1 MFMED
6 KPTGGLILDSA
17 DAHER
22 RSGPR
27 HVKVLK
33 VAKLL
38 FGAREE
44 LCIVRDISS
53 GGLKAEVYYP
63 LGVND
68 RVTIELTEG
77 NPVPGHVVWRADDLI
92 GVSFDR
98 PVSVISIIAHR
109 TLDRLGRK
117 TRSPR
122 LKADFTAAIL
132 SGSGERQVQVRDV
145 SQAGFKAL
153 ADRPFPL
160 GALCE
165 VRLPGLNLRRAFV
178 RWNREGHCG
187 FQFALPMTYPEFV
200 GWRRQLA
207 GYEGHPG

>member
-17 DAHER
+17 DGHER

-33 VAKLL
+33 VAKLI

-53 GGLKAEVYYP
+53 GGLKAEIYYP
-63 LGVND
+63 LAANESVA
-68 RVTIELTEG
+68 IELSEG
-77 NPVPGHVVWRADDLI
+77 NPVSGHVVWRTDDLI

-117 TRSPR
+117 VRSPR
-122 LKADFTAAIL
+122 LKADFPAAVL
-132 SGSGERQVQVRDV
+132 NESGERHVHVRDV

-153 ADRPFPL
+153 VDRPIPL
-160 GALCE
+160 GTLCE
-165 VRLPGLNLRRAFV
+165 VRLPGLNPRRAFV
-178 RWNREGHCG
+178 RWNRNGHCG
-187 FQFALPMTYPEFV
+187 LQFALPMTYPEFT